1 MTRRPPRST
10 RPDTPFPYTTLFRS
24 RPYGR
29 APFAKAEIG
38 ADADVLTF
46 EVRGDGGFIVALDGE
61 AVLCDPM
68 VAEAD
73 REPVAVGGFARLAHR
88 HHAAAPV
95 RILPR
100 DSRLPQ
106 RRIAEPEPA
115 ALRPRSAAPAA
126 HPSPP

>member
-46 EVRGDGGFIVALDGE
+46 EVSGDGGFIVALDGE

-68 VAEAD
+68 VADAD

-88 HHAAAPV
+88 HHDAAHV
-95 RILPR
+95 RILASDKIGR
-100 DSRLPQ
+100 ASIRARVCQ
-106 RRIAEPEPA
+106 
-115 ALRPRSAAPAA
+115 SV
-126 HPSPP
+126 

>member
-73 REPVAVGGFARLAHR
+73 R
-88 HHAAAPV
+88 
-95 RILPR
+95 
-100 DSRLPQ
+100 
-106 RRIAEPEPA
+106 
-115 ALRPRSAAPAA
+115 RSAHICGRGHAPPDRRRRGHAPADRKSTRLYSS
-126 HPSPP
+126 H